1 MCRQTTD
8 PKWMKKIMT
17 YALISLLAAGCAKTQ
32 SEALK
37 QSTET
42 ATGAIGCKQLQSKMF
57 DSMYSYLDQERETPD
72 LSELQFFISEKIDQ
86 IAQEQNIEDE
96 KTLGKY
102 KTEFNKV
109 FEIMLAQAKDLKEIP
124 DAKAHLQTLIEME
137 MEDQST
143 KANVQLNSQLS
154 AQFAKVNALS
164 ASLDLS
170 CNDTSTPDD
179 GATAVPEGS
188 ASAPTSPVT
197 KTRMVAGMSNVIATA
212 YQSCKAIEIAPITG
226 STPNVSGITRLAQNH
241 PDGVGGRRVIGD
253 LSLVQQTHPYIKV
266 AGSNTSSS
274 CFDVNH
280 NPLIYDYGGE
290 PSVSNNS
297 LSFFKDAGSGTS
309 VLGMDCSALV
319 SSAAAVGGLRYK
331 PGVDNKAIFIR
342 QSSGKFI
349 DATSSGFTCYKNI
362 TVSKTE
368 TIKSGDIAAVN
379 GHVVMVD
386 TVGADPFGL
395 KKLTSVSQCSS
406 LNVSNFDFVVAQSS
420 PSKSG
425 IGINRF
431 VAKDY
436 LPESAK
442 MKALFVEIGTAACK
456 AYFNNTSST
465 PKSSEWGIIRHKGT
479 TDCLA
484 PKIQMANQSCV
495 SSCQL

>member
-1 MCRQTTD
+1 
-8 PKWMKKIMT
+8 MKKIIT
-17 YALISLLAAGCAKTQ
+17 YALISLLAAGCAKSQ

-37 QSTET
+37 NSTET
-42 ATGAIGCKQLQSKMF
+42 ATGGIGCKQLQSKMF
-57 DSMYSYLDQERETPD
+57 DSMYSYLDQEKSAPD
-72 LSELQFFISEKIDQ
+72 LAELQFFISEKIDQ
-86 IAQEQNIEDE
+86 IAKEQNIKDT
-96 KTLGKY
+96 KTLEKY

-109 FEIMLAQAKDLKEIP
+109 FEIMLSQAKDLKEIP

-137 MEDQST
+137 MEDQSS

-154 AQFAKVNALS
+154 SQFAKVNALS
-164 ASLDLS
+164 ESLDLS
-170 CNDTSTPDD
+170 CNNPTTPDD
-179 GATAVPEGS
+179 TAAVPEGTNT
-188 ASAPTSPVT
+188 APTVPT
-197 KTRMVAGMSNVIATA
+197 KTRMVAGMSNVISTA
-212 YQSCKAIEIAPITG
+212 YQSCKAIQIPPITA
-226 STPNVSGITRLAQNH
+226 STPAVSGITRLAQNH
-241 PDGVGGRRVIGD
+241 PDGVGGRRVIGN

-266 AGSNTSSS
+266 AGANTSSS

-420 PSKSG
+420 PSKNG

-442 MKALFVEIGTAACK
+442 MKALFVGIGTAACK

-479 TDCLA
+479 TECLA

>member
-1 MCRQTTD
+1 
-8 PKWMKKIMT
+8 MKKIIT
-17 YALISLLAAGCAKTQ
+17 YALISLLAAGCAKSQ

-37 QSTET
+37 NSTET
-42 ATGAIGCKQLQSKMF
+42 ATGGIGCKQLQSKMF
-57 DSMYSYLDQERETPD
+57 DSMYSYLDQEKSTPD
-72 LSELQFFISEKIDQ
+72 LAELQFFISEKIDQ
-86 IAQEQNIEDE
+86 IAKEQNIKDT
-96 KTLGKY
+96 KTLEKY

-109 FEIMLAQAKDLKEIP
+109 FEIMLSQAKDLKDIP

-137 MEDQST
+137 MEDQSS

-154 AQFAKVNALS
+154 SQFAKVNALS
-164 ASLDLS
+164 ESLDLS
-170 CNDTSTPDD
+170 CNDTTTPDD
-179 GATAVPEGS
+179 TAVPEGT
-188 ASAPTSPVT
+188 ATAPTVPT
-197 KTRMVAGMSNVIATA
+197 KTRMVAGMSNVISTA
-212 YQSCKAIEIAPITG
+212 YQSCKAIQIAPITA
-226 STPNVSGITRLAQNH
+226 STPGVSGITRLAQNH
-241 PDGVGGRRVIGD
+241 PDGVGGRRVIGN

-290 PSVSNNS
+290 PSVSSNS

-362 TVSKTE
+362 TVSKSE
-368 TIKSGDIAAVN
+368 TIKPGDIAAVN

-406 LNVSNFDFVVAQSS
+406 LNVNNFDFVVAQSS
-420 PSKSG
+420 PSKNG

-442 MKALFVEIGTAACK
+442 MKALFVGIGAAACK

-479 TDCLA
+479 TECLA